1 MDEAVN
7 ADRAPRAAE
16 DVLHQV
22 SPGAIQLGPKPAPMF
37 EFSAE

>member
-1 MDEAVN
+1 MNV
-7 ADRAPRAAE
+7 DRAPRTAG

-37 EFSAE
+37 EFSAG